1 MHQTPELT
9 APRSPFR
16 FLRLPLPQQ
25 GRPFSWQEAHI
36 ALACILQKFDMTMH
50 DPGYSLAL
58 KQTLTLKPKDFYV
71 HAVPRNRS
79 MSPIA
84 VAPTSTL
91 VGLPRVSKAQEKEDK
106 EGQEGTVNVE
116 PKQKLYVAYGS
127 NTGTSQTFA
136 QRIASDATAHG
147 AFTASRSRA

>member
-1 MHQTPELT
+1 MEH
-9 APRSPFR
+9 
-16 FLRLPLPQQ
+16 
-25 GRPFSWQEAHI
+25 EAHI

-84 VAPTSTL
+84 VAPTSPL
-91 VGLPRVSKAQEKEDK
+91 VGLPQVSQGAQTSAES
-106 EGQEGTVNVE
+106 GTE
-116 PKQKLYVAYGS
+116 AKHKLYVAYGS

-136 QRIASDATAHG
+136 QRIASEAPRHG
-147 AFTASRSRA
+147 MCIEPSIITVF

>member
-1 MHQTPELT
+1 
-9 APRSPFR
+9 
-16 FLRLPLPQQ
+16 
-25 GRPFSWQEAHI
+25 
-36 ALACILQKFDMTMH
+36 MTMH

-91 VGLPRVSKAQEKEDK
+91 VGLPSVPKTQKNEE
-106 EGQEGTVNVE
+106 EVVNVE

-136 QRIASDATAHG
+136 QRIASDAPAHG
-147 AFTASRSRA
+147 ASIVERSRAW